1 MRCKFFEILAKEK
14 EEIRR
19 RIEEE
24 KDVKVMQRLFLK
36 LKELLK
42 KKEYWTIR
50 DVEVIIKK
58 EFSVEYKRSRL
69 YDLLRELGLKLSKPY
84 ILDVKRPDN
93 AEEILAERREAVLQS
108 LKAAG
113 HGIKDFVIGFF
124 DESSPQLSPNTAR
137 LWSFKKLKI
146 KRVTTKQK
154 ERANIF
160 GFYALNGNSVADFQ
174 ERSKKENVIEFLRMV
189 RAVNKEKTIVIIID
203 NFSSHRA
210 EDTRKEAKKLGIHP
224 VFLPTYSPD
233 LNPIEYV
240 WKSLRKRISGV
251 FMESVEELKRFIK
264 EGILHL
270 FKNRG
275 YAKGWIETFS
285 FLFQKVFNSD
295 FCNFLAE

>member
-1 MRCKFFEILAKEK
+1 MGVGNAAAMIGMKPRVAYTWITRWLSKGYEGLLPKKRTGRPSKLSTAQKE
-14 EEIRR
+14 
-19 RIEEE
+19 
-24 KDVKVMQRLFLK
+24 K

-50 DVEVIIKK
+50 EVEAIIKK

-93 AEEILAERREAVLQS
+93 AEEILAERLEAVLQS

-137 LWSFKKLKI
+137 LWSFKKLK
-146 KRVTTKQK
+146 KH
-154 ERANIF
+154 
-160 GFYALNGNSVADFQ
+160 L
-174 ERSKKENVIEFLRMV
+174 
-189 RAVNKEKTIVIIID
+189 
-203 NFSSHRA
+203 
-210 EDTRKEAKKLGIHP
+210 

-240 WKSLRKRISGV
+240 WKSLRKRISEV

-264 EGILHL
+264 VEIPKL

-285 FLFQKVFNSD
+285 FLFQKIFNPN